1 MTPRRGI
8 AAVVVLAGLAGLG
21 LASRHDPVVATS
33 TFASLGRP
41 TMPFVP
47 TGSFI
52 TSSWFC
58 PGVPAGEADVG
69 GSVTIANPN
78 DEAMTGTITAFATS
92 PDAATAATPA
102 VSRAITVEPRST
114 ASVDLLEMQP
124 SGSFVSAVVEIDGG
138 GGFVE
143 QVAEHPAGN
152 AVAACANAA
161 SSEWYFADGF
171 TVDGSTEQLVLTN
184 PYPDAAIV
192 DIGFVTS
199 DGVRRP
205 SRLQGYPVPGRS
217 VQVVELGARDEPL
230 VAAEVVA
237 SRGRVVAGRSQHYV
251 GGGRLGY
258 TMSLGA
264 PSLTTQAW
272 FADGERGDGITESYS
287 IFNPTDSDI
296 VVYPVFLGAPVSAE
310 FTNDREITVPK
321 GRVVTFDTADETNLP
336 PGRHGIVFSTFATS
350 ADLDVPSMVV
360 ERVITRPAG
369 SSVATSV
376 VMGAPPELASRRW
389 SAAISSD
396 IALEDAIVVLNADN
410 IPTTVTVSTLGTG
423 GLVPVPG
430 LEAVALGAGSVITIP
445 INDPSALGVPF
456 VVTSEQSIFVE
467 RLLPRGTDLR
477 GRSGSY
483 ALAG

>member
-1 MTPRRGI
+1 MTPRRAI
-8 AAVVVLAGLAGLG
+8 ATVVAVVLALTGLA
-21 LASRHDPVVATS
+21 LASRREPVVLQAS
-33 TFASLGRP
+33 FASLGRP

-69 GSVTIANPN
+69 GSVTITNPN
-78 DEAMTGTITAFATS
+78 DEAMTGTVTAYTTS
-92 PDAATAATPA
+92 SDESTAGPPSA
-102 VSRAITVEPRST
+102 SRPITVEPRSAT
-114 ASVDLLEMQP
+114 TVDLVEMQP
-124 SGSFVSAVVEIDGG
+124 SGSFVAAVVEINGG

-143 QVAEHPAGN
+143 QVARHPAGD

-161 SSEWYFADGF
+161 SSDWYFADGF

-192 DIGFVTS
+192 DIGFVTA

-205 SRLQGYPVPGRS
+205 SRLQGYPVPGHS
-217 VQVVELGARDEPL
+217 VQVVELGARDEPV

-258 TMSLGA
+258 TMTLGA
-264 PSLTTQAW
+264 PSLSTQYW
-272 FADGERGDGITESYS
+272 FADGERGTGITESYS
-287 IFNPTDSDI
+287 IFNPTDED
-296 VVYPVFLGAPVSAE
+296 VTVYPVFLGAPVSAE

-321 GRVVTFDTADETNLP
+321 GRVVTFDTADEAQLP
-336 PGRHGIVFSTFATS
+336 DGRHGVVFSTFSTAS
-350 ADLDVPSMVV
+350 IVV

-369 SSVATSV
+369 DSVATSV
-376 VMGAPPELASRRW
+376 VMGSPPELASRRW

-396 IALEDAIVVLNADN
+396 IAVDEAIVVLNADN
-410 IPTTVTVSTLGTG
+410 IATTVTVSTLGTG

-430 LEAVALGAGSVITIP
+430 LEALPLAAGAVLTIP
-445 INDPSALGVPF
+445 INDPSAIGVPF
-456 VVTSEQSIFVE
+456 VVTSDQSIFVE
-467 RLLPRGTDLR
+467 RLLPRGADLR
-477 GRSGSY
+477 GRSGSF